1 MKLHQQA
8 QATASLDLAQT
19 ALSADRPHD
28 SLLHATEAVRLD
40 PASIDARLLLAK
52 IQLELQRPAD
62 ALTSLDAAS
71 HYDGQGE
78 RALDMAVLR
87 TLALT
92 ADGRD
97 DDALP
102 LLSELTDQ
110 CPDDAHLHRMAA
122 AACERAGRAD
132 GAIHHMK
139 RVVEL
144 EPGDQ
149 AAARTLARLLAAS
162 DPQAGIRFLQQNR
175 PTLSLADQWQATQWM
190 RQAGRH
196 RDAEEN
202 YRRLLATSPSDP
214 TLWIEAG
221 QHAERLGSLD
231 VTVDR
236 FMQAIATQGPHQAA
250 ARAGLAQAFM
260 HAGRFEQA
268 AWWWWRAAQCDRSNV
283 DAWASLAVCA
293 LSADRPH
300 LVNLAQRR
308 MLALTDE
315 DATMFSMAQA
325 WLHATTGDVIR
336 SATQVATTAPPTASP
351 LTWILQQS
359 ADVLAEQ
366 AAKNPGWADTLYH
379 SAICEA
385 AMGDHQ
391 AAREHVQAALDINPN
406 DRAATTLA
414 ARLPKAA

>member
-19 ALSADRPHD
+19 ALSADRPFD
-28 SLLHATEAVRLD
+28 SLRHATEAVRLD
-40 PASIDARLLLAK
+40 PASVDARLLLAK
-52 IQLELQRPAD
+52 IQLELQRPTD
-62 ALTSLDAAS
+62 ALTSIDAAS
-71 HYDGQGE
+71 HYDGEGE

-87 TLALT
+87 TLALV

-97 DDALP
+97 GDALP
-102 LLSELTDQ
+102 LLSELTDE
-110 CPDDAHLHRMAA
+110 CPDDAHLHRVAA
-122 AACERAGRAD
+122 AACERVGRND
-132 GAIHHMK
+132 GAVHHMK

-144 EPGDQ
+144 EPSDQ

-162 DPQAGIRFLQQNR
+162 DPQASIRFMQQNQQN
-175 PTLSLADQWQATQWM
+175 PSPAEDWQATQWM

-202 YRRLLATSPSDP
+202 YRKLLATSPSDP
-214 TLWIEAG
+214 MLWIEAG
-221 QHAERLGSLD
+221 EHAQLLGSLD
-231 VTVDR
+231 V
-236 FMQAIATQGPHQAA
+236 AIARFTHAIEIRGSHQAS
-250 ARAGLAQAFM
+250 ARSGLARAFM

-268 AWWWWRAAQCDRSNV
+268 SWWWWKTAQCDRANV
-283 DAWASLAVCA
+283 DAWASLAICA

-300 LVNLAQRR
+300 LVDLAQRR
-308 MLALTDE
+308 MDALADE
-315 DATMFSMAQA
+315 DAAMFSMAEA

-336 SATQVATTAPPTASP
+336 SATESAKPAMPTASP

-366 AAKNPGWADTLYH
+366 AAKKPGWADTLYH

-385 AMGDHQ
+385 ALGEHE
-391 AAREHVQAALDINPN
+391 AARDHVQAALDINPN
-406 DRAATTLA
+406 YKAAMTLA